1 MKNSL
6 FAIASA
12 TDARDQLSLKFL
24 FDVVLDQSS
33 IVVGGLPALLDLLD
47 NGVTSELVVLEGVT
61 ETETLA
67 DVIKRIRKLNSRAV
81 VVVLQPEPIAGF
93 EAAAFRAGATD
104 VISSVKSL
112 KDFGYRLRTRMDGN
126 RLWDNFAMDKARW
139 DLLEF
144 FVSRAHLTAAE
155 SQILHQL
162 LTSDGEIVTRDD
174 LSQAIDSRP
183 WSYGNRKFDVH
194 IANLRKKLRDRI
206 GPRVTVRTIRS
217 VGYQL
222 IVKDSETLEVMGIR

>member
-33 IVVGGLPALLDLLD
+33 IVVGGLPALLDLLES
-47 NGVTSELVVLEGVT
+47 GVTSDLVVLEGVT
-61 ETETLA
+61 DPDELT
-67 DVIKRIRKLNSRAV
+67 DVIKRIRKMNSRAV
-81 VVVLQPEPIAGF
+81 VFILQSEPIPGF
-93 EAAAFRAGATD
+93 EAVAFRAGATD
-104 VISSVKSL
+104 VITSVKSL
-112 KDFGYRLRTRMDGN
+112 KDFGYRLRTRMDDN

-144 FVSRAHLTAAE
+144 FVNRANLTAAE
-155 SQILHQL
+155 SQILQHL
-162 LTSDGEIVTRDD
+162 FNSDGEIVTRDD

-194 IANLRKKLRDRI
+194 IANLRKKLREKI

-222 IVKDSETLEVMGIR
+222 IVKDSETLEVMEIR